1 VRTTTRRCRHLIIA
15 VVALS
20 WALTSFAHRAPGSL
34 TTIEWNQAS
43 GKTEIIHRLHSHD
56 AELGVG
62 SVLALTDL
70 SVLDLEGRAYIALY
84 VEERF
89 RIASEDGDLG
99 LALVGA
105 ELAGDHV
112 LVFQELSG
120 RLSGK
125 IHVLDG
131 ILRDIYPTQINQVN
145 IEDGESV
152 HSLAFTGD
160 DDWQLY
166 EFQH

>member
-1 VRTTTRRCRHLIIA
+1 VRTTKKRCRHLAIS
-15 VVALS
+15 VVALG
-20 WALTSFAHRAPGSL
+20 WVLTSFAHREPGSL

-62 SVLALTDL
+62 SVLELPGL

-89 RIASEDGDLG
+89 RIASDDGDLG
-99 LALVGA
+99 LALIGA

-120 RLSGK
+120 RLPAK

-131 ILRDIYPTQINQVN
+131 ILRDIYPSQNNQVN

-152 HSLAFTGD
+152 YSLAFTGD
-160 DDWQLY
+160 DDWQIY

>member
-1 VRTTTRRCRHLIIA
+1 VRTTTRSCRHPIVA
-15 VVALS
+15 VVALG

-34 TTIEWNQAS
+34 TTIEWNQAT

-70 SVLDLEGRAYIALY
+70 SALDLEGRAYIALY

-89 RIASEDGDLG
+89 RIASEDGDLA

-120 RLSGK
+120 RLPGK

-152 HSLAFTGD
+152 HSLAFTDD